1 MITMPPKMR
10 MMAKTF
16 PAARTPKMRP
26 AHPGEILRED
36 VLPALKISVVEAA
49 LKLGVSRQ
57 SLHAVMA
64 GRAAVSA
71 DMALRLGKLVGNGA
85 QWWLSLQQ
93 AFDLYEAEARLRNE
107 IAAIPTLE
115 TA

>member
-1 MITMPPKMR
+1 MVKAIRALRSPR
-10 MMAKTF
+10 MK
-16 PAARTPKMRP
+16 P

-49 LKLGVSRQ
+49 RKLGVSRQ

-85 QWWLSLQQ
+85 PWWLAVQQ
-93 AFDLYEAEARLRNE
+93 VFDLHEAETRLRGE
-107 IAAIPTLE
+107 IDAIPTLPRVS
-115 TA
+115 

>member
-1 MITMPPKMR
+1 
-10 MMAKTF
+10 MAK
-16 PAARTPKMRP
+16 PIQALRMPKMRP

-49 LKLGVSRQ
+49 RTLGVSRQ
-57 SLHAVMA
+57 MLHGVMA
-64 GRAAVSA
+64 GRAGVSA

-93 AFDLYEAEARLRNE
+93 AFDLYEAEARLRGE
-107 IAAIPTLE
+107 IEAIPTL
-115 TA
+115 ASPGMRAARLHF